1 MSRRQRLVVTLVAAA
16 TAVAVA
22 GCTTSG
28 AGPAA
33 PAAAGTKATGAVEI
47 WNFYTDREATVFE
60 SVVQDFQAAHPEI
73 QVTVKGGQDDEQM
86 RRAVSA
92 GEGPDVGLSYDTL
105 VVGNSC
111 RTGAFRDLT
120 PFIQRDKVDLEKI
133 PATVRAYTE
142 FEGKRCAMP
151 ALTDTYG
158 LYYNKALLG
167 DRRPPKTWSEL
178 TQLTKDLTKFAPNG
192 DIEVAG
198 FVPLLG
204 FYENQPSRFGPGV
217 EAEWLKPDG
226 TSAIG
231 SDPGWKQFLTWQKSL
246 VDWYGYDKLQKFVA
260 GLGQEYSAD
269 NAFQAGKVAINI
281 DGEYRVAFL
290 KDQAPDLKFG
300 TAPVPVPDDK
310 AANYGTGFI
319 TGNIIGITRSSKN
332 PEAAWELVKYLSTD
346 TGALVKL
353 SNGLRNIPT
362 TSDALASPD
371 LQVDPAFQTFID
383 ILKHPKSSSTP
394 AAANGNAYIKAFTDW
409 SNTWQSG
416 QVPDLAGG
424 LATLDADINN
434 ALKVTG

>member
-1 MSRRQRLVVTLVAAA
+1 MSRRSRLAVTLVAAV
-16 TAVAVA
+16 TAVALA
-22 GCTTSG
+22 GCTASG
-28 AGPAA
+28 GGAAA
-33 PAAAGTKATGAVEI
+33 PAAPGSKASGAVEI
-47 WNFYTDREATVFE
+47 WTFYTDREAKVFE

-73 QVTVKGGQDDEQM
+73 QVKVTGGQDDEQM
-86 RRAVSA
+86 GRAVSA

-111 RTGAFRDLT
+111 RTGAFRDLG
-120 PFIQRDKVDLEKI
+120 PFIQRDGVDLNKI

-142 FEGKRCAMP
+142 YEGKRCAMP

-167 DRRPPKTWSEL
+167 DRQPPKTWSEL

-217 EAEWLKPDG
+217 EAKWLKPDG

-231 SDPGWKQFLTWQKSL
+231 TDPGWQQFLTWQKQL

-269 NAFQAGKVAINI
+269 NAFQTGKVAVNI
-281 DGEYRVAFL
+281 DGEYRIAFL
-290 KDQAPDLKFG
+290 KDQAPNLQFG
-300 TAPVPVPDDK
+300 TAPIPVPDDK
-310 AANYGTGFI
+310 AANYGAGFI

-332 PEAAWELVKYLSTD
+332 PEAAWELIKYLTTD
-346 TGALVKL
+346 TKALVKL
-353 SNGLRNIPT
+353 SNGLRNVPT
-362 TSDALASPD
+362 TTDALSSPD
-371 LQVDPAFQTFID
+371 LQVGPEFQTFID

-394 AAANGNAYIKAFTDW
+394 AAPNGNAYITAFTDW
-409 SNTWQSG
+409 AQGWQSG
-416 QVPDLAGG
+416 KVADLPGS
-424 LATLDADINN
+424 LKELDGQIDA
-434 ALKVTG
+434 ALKLNG